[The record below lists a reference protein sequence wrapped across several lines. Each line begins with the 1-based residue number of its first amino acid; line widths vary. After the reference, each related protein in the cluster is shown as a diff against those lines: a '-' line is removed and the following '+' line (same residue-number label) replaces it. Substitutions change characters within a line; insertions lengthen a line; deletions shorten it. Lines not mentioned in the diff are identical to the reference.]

1 MTCHFMDVKSREQG
15 THLVVTGSE
24 FKEDGILGI
33 NIASDYSEAIF
44 IICLDQSNSRGTYAM
59 SETILILLKSM
70 TSKVGIIITLAFLL
84 SKVSIF
90 KRLVTKK
97 NITFFD
103 KILMSVLF
111 GLFGI
116 IGTYAG
122 VPVNGAIANSRI
134 IGVFVAGWLGGPFV
148 GLLSGIIAGSH
159 RWLIDI
165 GGFTSVACGVS
176 TIVEGLLAGY
186 CSHMFKNIRMDWL
199 GALVMGAI
207 AEIIQMAIILIIA
220 KPFADAI
227 ELVKI
232 IWLPMVFVNSIGIS
246 IFIAIT
252 QSIFIEKERIK
263 AEQAQLT
270 LNIATKTLPYLR
282 QGFNK
287 ETSKEAARIIYE
299 MTSLAAVSITDVNNI
314 LAYVGTGSDNVI
326 PGEMEIS
333 GITKSVIETGKY
345 KVTKKIKEI
354 GKKTKANL
362 SSGVIVPLK
371 EGDKVIGTLK
381 VFRKEKSDITDHD
394 VQLVLGLARL
404 FSTQIELGRIE
415 YQKKLV
421 AKAELKALQAQ
432 INPHFLFNALNTI
445 ASFIRT
451 NPDSARNLIFNLCD
465 YIRQNMQISQE
476 EIPLSK
482 EIAHIQSYLAIERAR
497 FGDKI
502 NVIFDIDSTLDF
514 YLPPLILQP
523 IVENSIKHGMKGI
536 NEGIKIKISV
546 EEVKEYYN
554 LVVEDNGI
562 GIDKQIIQDIKR
574 NENGHSIGLI
584 NVDKRL
590 QCKYGLDY
598 GLDITSKKG
607 KGTKISIRIPTDK
620 ESIRGR
626 IA

>member
-1 MTCHFMDVKSREQG
+1 
-15 THLVVTGSE
+15 
-24 FKEDGILGI
+24 
-33 NIASDYSEAIF
+33 
-44 IICLDQSNSRGTYAM
+44 M
-59 SETILILLKSM
+59 SETILVLLKSM

-84 SKVSIF
+84 SKIAIF

-97 NITFFD
+97 DIKFVD
-103 KILMSVLF
+103 KITMSVLF

-134 IGVFVAGWLGGPFV
+134 IGVFVAGWLGGPLV
-148 GLLSGIIAGSH
+148 GFLSGFIAGSH
-159 RWLIDI
+159 RWIIDI
-165 GGFTSVACGVS
+165 GGFTAVACAVS
-176 TIVEGLLAGY
+176 TIAEGLLAGY
-186 CSHMFKNIRMDWL
+186 CSRMFKNIRMDWL
-199 GALVMGAI
+199 GALVMGAL
-207 AEIIQMAIILIIA
+207 AELMQMAIILLIA
-220 KPFADAI
+220 RPFADAI

-252 QSIFIEKERIK
+252 QSIFSEKERIK

-282 QGFNK
+282 MGFNT

-299 MTSLAAVSITDVNNI
+299 MTSLAAVSITDENKI
-314 LAYVGTGSDNVI
+314 LAYVGTGSENII
-326 PGEMEIS
+326 PGEMDIS
-333 GITKSVIETGKY
+333 SITRNVIETGKY
-345 KVTKKIKEI
+345 KVTKKVKEI
-354 GKKTKANL
+354 EYRTKTEL

-371 EGDKVIGTLK
+371 ERDKVVGTLK
-381 VFRKEKSDITDHD
+381 VFRNGKRGITDHD

-404 FSTQIELGRIE
+404 FSMQIELGMVE
-415 YQKKLV
+415 YQRKLV

-465 YIRQNMQISQE
+465 YIRQNMQISQD
-476 EIPLSK
+476 EIMLTK
-482 EIAHIQSYLAIERAR
+482 EIAHIKAYLAIERAR

-502 NVIFDIDSTLDF
+502 DVIFDIDDKLDF
-514 YLPPLILQP
+514 KVPPLILQP
-523 IVENSIKHGMKGI
+523 IVENSVKHGMKGM
-536 NEGIKIKISV
+536 NDGIKIRISV
-546 EEVKEYYN
+546 EAIEDYYN
-554 LVVEDNGI
+554 LLVEDNGI
-562 GIDKQIIQDIKR
+562 GIDKKIIEAIKR
-574 NENGHSIGLI
+574 DENGQSIGLV

-590 QCKYGLDY
+590 KGKYGSNY
-598 GLDITSKKG
+598 GLDIVSKKG
-607 KGTKISIRIPTDK
+607 KGTMISIRIPIEK
-620 ESIRGR
+620 ELSRGR

>member
-1 MTCHFMDVKSREQG
+1 
-15 THLVVTGSE
+15 
-24 FKEDGILGI
+24 
-33 NIASDYSEAIF
+33 
-44 IICLDQSNSRGTYAM
+44 M
-59 SETILILLKSM
+59 SETILVLLKSM

-84 SKVSIF
+84 SKIAIF

-97 NITFFD
+97 DIKFVD
-103 KILMSVLF
+103 KITMSVLF

-134 IGVFVAGWLGGPFV
+134 IGVFVAGWLGGPLV
-148 GLLSGIIAGSH
+148 GFLSGFIAGSH
-159 RWLIDI
+159 RWIIDI
-165 GGFTSVACGVS
+165 GGFTAVACAVS
-176 TIVEGLLAGY
+176 TIAEGLLAGY
-186 CSHMFKNIRMDWL
+186 CSRMFKNIRMDWL
-199 GALVMGAI
+199 GALVMGAF
-207 AEIIQMAIILIIA
+207 AELMQMAIILLIA
-220 KPFADAI
+220 RPFADAI

-252 QSIFIEKERIK
+252 QSIFSEKERIK

-282 QGFNK
+282 MGFNT

-299 MTSLAAVSITDVNNI
+299 MTSLAAVSITDENKI
-314 LAYVGTGSDNVI
+314 LAYVGTGSENII
-326 PGEMEIS
+326 PGEMDIS
-333 GITKSVIETGKY
+333 SITRNVIETGKY
-345 KVTKKIKEI
+345 KVTKKVKEI
-354 GKKTKANL
+354 EYRTKTEL

-371 EGDKVIGTLK
+371 ERDKVVGTLK
-381 VFRKEKSDITDHD
+381 VFRNGKRGITDHD

-404 FSTQIELGRIE
+404 FSMQIELGMVE
-415 YQKKLV
+415 YQRKLV

-465 YIRQNMQISQE
+465 YIRQNMQISQD
-476 EIPLSK
+476 EIMLTK
-482 EIAHIQSYLAIERAR
+482 EIAHIKAYLAIERAR

-502 NVIFDIDSTLDF
+502 DVIFDIDDKLDF
-514 YLPPLILQP
+514 KVPPLILQP
-523 IVENSIKHGMKGI
+523 IVENSVKHGMKGM
-536 NEGIKIKISV
+536 NDGIKIRISV
-546 EEVKEYYN
+546 EAIEDYYN
-554 LVVEDNGI
+554 LLVEDNGI
-562 GIDKQIIQDIKR
+562 GIDKKIIEAIKR
-574 NENGHSIGLI
+574 DENGQSIGLV

-590 QCKYGLDY
+590 KGKYGSNY
-598 GLDITSKKG
+598 GLDIVSKKG
-607 KGTKISIRIPTDK
+607 KGTMISIRIPIEK
-620 ESIRGR
+620 ELSRGR